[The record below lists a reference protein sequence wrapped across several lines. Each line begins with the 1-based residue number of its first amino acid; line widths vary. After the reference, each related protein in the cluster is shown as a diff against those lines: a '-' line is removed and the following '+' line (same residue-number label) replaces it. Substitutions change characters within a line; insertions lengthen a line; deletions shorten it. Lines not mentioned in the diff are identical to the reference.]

1 MSELASGVKEIK
13 IYFSDHSLL
22 RSAISGLNKSLYM
35 CVYVLYMCVHIH
47 ITYSIC
53 VCYMI
58 YNIYYRN
65 AEKLRFREI
74 FKKDS

>member
-47 ITYSIC
+47 IIYVCTYYIC
-53 VCYMI
+53 VYI
-58 YNIYYRN
+58 YILHIIYVYV
-65 AEKLRFREI
+65 I
-74 FKKDS
+74 

>member
-35 CVYVLYMCVHIH
+35 CVLIH
-47 ITYSIC
+47 IIYVCVRIIYVCTYT
-53 VCYMI
+53 
-58 YNIYYRN
+58 YY
-65 AEKLRFREI
+65 I
-74 FKKDS
+74 